1 MRLVTKGVSKPFRFL
16 NVCMERVI
24 LGQHRLQRYEYLRDF
39 NRKDKESLRYERKYT
54 MRPHRKLQK
63 MLYICT
69 QIIRYKKTKKMKAK
83 ALMMSVAV
91 ACCAVMIVS
100 CARQTETAK
109 SELTTVGNPFLP
121 MWEHIPDG
129 EPYVFSPYSLV
140 WNGDFRENSVCIS
153 MGRMTI

>member
-1 MRLVTKGVSKPFRFL
+1 
-16 NVCMERVI
+16 
-24 LGQHRLQRYEYLRDF
+24 
-39 NRKDKESLRYERKYT
+39 
-54 MRPHRKLQK
+54 

-129 EPYVFSPYSLV
+129 EPYVFEDPDRPGKQRVRVFLRTGLPGRLQYPGRHPPHLDAPGGRPDHSGPENDVGARMNGRYPRKREYLQDSPGS
-140 WNGDFRENSVCIS
+140 SS
-153 MGRMTI
+153 PS